1 MKALRSVPGPLA
13 EIILVL
19 FFAVNGHAYAQTL
32 LNQQRVYVMA
42 NRAEGNTILVF
53 HRTPEGVLSQIA
65 EVSTGGLGSGPGEL
79 PAPFPLGIPAG
90 NPLTT
95 QDNFVLSDDG
105 RFLLT
110 VNAGSNDISVLA
122 VTNDGLE
129 LVDKAPS
136 GGDVPVCVAQHGKLV
151 YVINEGELSA
161 DELGKV
167 PSMTG
172 YFIDENGH
180 LAPIPN
186 SFRITGRPDA
196 QPGDLLFSPDGRW
209 LIITDKFAETF
220 IHVLQVDDD
229 GTTHEVGDYVSN
241 IPAPIGAAFT
251 LHNILAVTEANARF
265 IEGGQ
270 RAGVPNGSSMSTYV
284 LNDDGT
290 LTPVSL
296 SVRTEQTVASY
307 VRFTPDGRFAFTSDK
322 GSGSISS
329 FTISPDGE
337 LALLQSIAALT
348 GGAFSEPLDEAI
360 TPDGK
365 FLYVVTPMA
374 ALGNTLVLPIPSN
387 AGAVMGYRIGEDGS
401 LTPVSVIEGLPL
413 SSVGIVAR

>member
-1 MKALRSVPGPLA
+1 MKVLRRAPRPLA
-13 EIILVL
+13 AIILL
-19 FFAVNGHAYAQTL
+19 LLIAMNGYAYGQTL

-42 NRAEGNTILVF
+42 NRADGNTILVF
-53 HRTPEGVLSQIA
+53 HRTAEGVLTQIA

-79 PAPFPLGIPAG
+79 PAPFPPGIPAG

-95 QDNFVLSDDG
+95 QDNLVLADDG

-129 LVDKAPS
+129 LTDRAPS
-136 GGDVPVCVAQHGKLV
+136 GGDVPVAIAQHGNLV

-161 DELGKV
+161 NELGKV

-180 LAPIPN
+180 LTPIAN

-196 QPGDLLFSPDGRW
+196 QPAELLFSPDGKW
-209 LIITDKFAETF
+209 LIITDKFAESF
-220 IHVLQVDDD
+220 IHILQVNDD
-229 GTTHEVGDYVSN
+229 GTTQDVRDYVSN
-241 IPAPIGAAFT
+241 VPAPFGIAFA
-251 LHNILAVTEANARF
+251 HRNILAVTEANAKF
-265 IEGGQ
+265 INGQ
-270 RAGVPNGSSMSTYV
+270 RAGVPNGASVSTFY

-290 LTPVSL
+290 LTPISV
-296 SVRTEQTVASY
+296 SVRTEQTVSSY
-307 VRFTPDGRFAFTSDK
+307 IRFTPSGRFAFVSGK
-322 GSGSISS
+322 GSGAMSS
-329 FTISPDGE
+329 FAVSPKGE
-337 LALLQSIAALT
+337 LTLLQSVAALT
-348 GGAFSEPLDEAI
+348 GGVFSEPIDEDI

-374 ALGNTLVLPIPSN
+374 ALGNSFFLPIPSN

-401 LTPVSVIEGLPL
+401 LTPISVVKGLPL
-413 SSVGIVAR
+413 SIVGIVAR

>member
-1 MKALRSVPGPLA
+1 MKVLRMASGPLA
-13 EIILVL
+13 VL
-19 FFAVNGHAYAQTL
+19 FLLIAMNGYTHSQTL
-32 LNQQRVYVMA
+32 LNQQRVYAMA
-42 NRAEGNTILVF
+42 NRSDGNTILVF
-53 HRTPEGVLSQIA
+53 HRTTEGVLTQIA

-79 PAPFPLGIPAG
+79 PAPFPPGIPAG

-95 QDNFVLSDDG
+95 QDNLALTDDG

-129 LVDKAPS
+129 LIDRAPS
-136 GGDVPVCVAQHGKLV
+136 GGDVPVAIAQHGKLV

-161 DELGKV
+161 NELGKV

-180 LAPIPN
+180 LTPISN

-196 QPGDLLFSPDGRW
+196 QPAELLFSPDGRW
-209 LIITDKFAETF
+209 LIITDKFAESF
-220 IHVLQVDDD
+220 IHILQVNDD
-229 GTTHEVGDYVSN
+229 GTTQDVRDYVSN
-241 IPAPIGAAFT
+241 IPAPFGIAFT
-251 LHNILAVTEANARF
+251 HHNILAVTEANAKF
-265 IEGGQ
+265 INGQ
-270 RAGVPNGSSMSTYV
+270 RAGVPNGASVSTFY

-290 LTPVSL
+290 LTPISV
-296 SVRTEQTVASY
+296 SVRTEQTVSSY
-307 VRFTPDGRFAFTSDK
+307 IRFTPSGRFAFVSGK
-322 GSGSISS
+322 GSGAMSS
-329 FTISPDGE
+329 FVVSPNGE
-337 LALLQSIAALT
+337 LTLLQSVAALT
-348 GGAFSEPLDEAI
+348 GGVFSEPIDEDI

-374 ALGNTLVLPIPSN
+374 ALGNTFFLPIPSD
-387 AGAVMGYRIGEDGS
+387 AAAIMGYRIGEDGA
-401 LTPVSVIEGLPL
+401 LTPVSVVKGLPL

>member
-1 MKALRSVPGPLA
+1 MKVLRMAPGLLA
-13 EIILVL
+13 FL
-19 FFAVNGHAYAQTL
+19 FLLIAMNGYTFGQTL
-32 LNQQRVYVMA
+32 FNQQRVYAMA
-42 NRAEGNTILVF
+42 NRSNGNTILVF
-53 HRTPEGVLSQIA
+53 HRTTEGVLTQIA

-79 PAPFPLGIPAG
+79 PAPFPPGIPAG

-95 QDNFVLSDDG
+95 QDNLALTDDG

-129 LVDKAPS
+129 LMDRAPS
-136 GGDVPVCVAQHGKLV
+136 GGDVPVAIAQHGKLV

-161 DELGKV
+161 NELGKV

-180 LAPIPN
+180 LTPISN

-196 QPGDLLFSPDGRW
+196 QPAELLFSPDGRW
-209 LIITDKFAETF
+209 LIITDKFAESF
-220 IHVLQVDDD
+220 IHILQVNDD
-229 GTTHEVGDYVSN
+229 GTTQDVKDYVSN
-241 IPAPIGAAFT
+241 IPAPFGVAFT
-251 LHNILAVTEANARF
+251 HHNILAVTEANAKF
-265 IEGGQ
+265 INGQ
-270 RAGVPNGSSMSTYV
+270 RAGVPNGASVSTFH

-290 LTPVSL
+290 LTPISV
-296 SVRTEQTVASY
+296 SVRTEQTVSSY
-307 VRFTPDGRFAFTSDK
+307 IRFTPSGRFAFVSGK
-322 GSGSISS
+322 GSGAMSS
-329 FTISPDGE
+329 FAVSPNGE
-337 LALLQSIAALT
+337 LTLLQSDAALT
-348 GGAFSEPLDEAI
+348 GGVFSEPIDEDI

-374 ALGNTLVLPIPSN
+374 ALGNTFFLPIPSD
-387 AGAVMGYRIGEDGS
+387 AAAIMGYRIGEDGA
-401 LTPVSVIEGLPL
+401 LTPVSVVKGLPL